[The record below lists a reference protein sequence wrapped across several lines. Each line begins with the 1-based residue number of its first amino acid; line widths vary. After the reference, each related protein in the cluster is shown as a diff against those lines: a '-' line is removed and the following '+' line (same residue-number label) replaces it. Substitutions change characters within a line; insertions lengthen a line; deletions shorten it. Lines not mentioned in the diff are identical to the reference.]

1 LNDLMMFASHV
12 SLTTRLKRQCLGLLA
27 AAALLAHGPLRA
39 QAPGTALPQPPEI
52 AAKSYL
58 LLDMTSGQVLASK
71 DADTPTEPA
80 SLTKLMT
87 AYLVFSALRDK
98 KLDLNQELVVSERA
112 WRTGMSGASRMYI
125 DLNSKVRVE
134 DLIKGMIIQSGNDAT
149 VALAEGVAGSV
160 ERFVELMNQQAAA
173 FGLKSTSF
181 KNPEGLTAAGHLSTA
196 RELGVIAQRLI
207 SDFPQFL
214 PYYSTREFTWNK
226 IKQSNRNLLLYRDPT
241 VDGLKT
247 GYTDA
252 AGYCLI
258 STAKRDFPNL
268 GQRRLISVVLGAASM
283 DARAAESQ
291 KLLNWGFTAWDAIKL
306 FEANQAVTTPEVW
319 KGKAN
324 QVKLGRT
331 TPIVVAVP
339 SGQAGKLSTAVQ
351 RAQPL
356 VAPIQQGERVATLQ
370 VRLGNDPKTAPFAEV
385 PLNAL
390 ESVPTAGVL
399 GRAWDSLRLLLK

>member
-1 LNDLMMFASHV
+1 MFASHV
-12 SLTTRLKRQCLGLLA
+12 SLTIRLKRQCLGLLA
-27 AAALLAHGPLRA
+27 VAALLAHGPLRA

-58 LLDMTSGQVLASK
+58 LLDMTSGQVLASRE
-71 DADTPTEPA
+71 ADTPTEPA

-173 FGLKSTSF
+173 FGLKNTSF

-306 FEANQAVTTPEVW
+306 FEANQAVATPEVW

>member
-1 LNDLMMFASHV
+1 MSFFSRLHLKALTLVLVSGCAVATAS
-12 SLTTRLKRQCLGLLA
+12 
-27 AAALLAHGPLRA
+27 A
-39 QAPGTALPQPPEI
+39 QAQVLPQAPEI

-58 LLDMTSGQVLASK
+58 LLDVASGQVLAAK
-71 DADTPTEPA
+71 DPDTPTEPA

-87 AYLVFSALRDK
+87 AYLVFSAVRDK

-125 DLNSKVRVE
+125 DLNTKVRVE

-149 VALAEGVAGSV
+149 VALAEGVGGSL

-173 FGLKSTSF
+173 FGLKNTSF
-181 KNPEGLTAAGHLSTA
+181 KNPEGLTATGHLSTA
-196 RELGVIAQRLI
+196 RDLSVIAQRLI
-207 SDFPQFL
+207 ADFPQFL

-226 IKQSNRNLLLYRDPT
+226 IKQGNRNLLLYRDPT

-252 AGYCLI
+252 AGYCLV
-258 STAKRDFPNL
+258 STAKRDFPNV

-291 KLLNWGFTAWDAIKL
+291 KLLNWGFTAWDAVKL
-306 FEANQAVTTPEVW
+306 FDANQAVATPEVW
-319 KGKAN
+319 KGKLN
-324 QVKLGRT
+324 RVKLGRT
-331 TPIVVAVP
+331 SAIVVTVP
-339 SGQAGKLSTAVQ
+339 SGQASKVTTAVQ

-356 VAPIQQGERVATLQ
+356 VAPIGQGDRVATLQ
-370 VRLGNDPKTAPFAEV
+370 VRLGDDPKAPPFAEL

-390 ESVPTAGVL
+390 EAVPTAGVL